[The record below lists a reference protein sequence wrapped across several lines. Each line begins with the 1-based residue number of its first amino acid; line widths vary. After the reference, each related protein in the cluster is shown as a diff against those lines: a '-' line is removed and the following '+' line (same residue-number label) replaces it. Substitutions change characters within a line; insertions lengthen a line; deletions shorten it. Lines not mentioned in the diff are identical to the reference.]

1 MSYGTIVN
9 ELARTLGRH
18 IIAYDNLPDHG
29 GCILYLD
36 GPVKRIDIS
45 IGALEEG
52 PSTVAAFVRQVISLP
67 PSEQTSLKIGLRDG
81 DLTVL

>member
-18 IIAYDNLPDHG
+18 IIAYDNLPEHG

-36 GPVKRIDIS
+36 GPVKRIDIT
-45 IGALEEG
+45 IEALEEG
-52 PSTVAAFVRQVISLP
+52 SNSVAAYVRQIISAP
-67 PSEQTSLKIGLRDG
+67 PSEQTTVKIGLRDG
-81 DLTVL
+81 KLTVL